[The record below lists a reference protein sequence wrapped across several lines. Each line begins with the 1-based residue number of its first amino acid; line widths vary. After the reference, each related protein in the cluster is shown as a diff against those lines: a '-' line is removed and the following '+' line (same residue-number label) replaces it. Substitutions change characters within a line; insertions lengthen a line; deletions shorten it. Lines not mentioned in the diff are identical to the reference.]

1 MPETDSS
8 PKTTPTGDATVP
20 RPRKWIPQGHEL
32 TQLESQFQIHW
43 RDITNSISAKLLL
56 LLAVTLIVTFG
67 VLGFL
72 NIRLHRKHLEAQT
85 LTAAERIND
94 VIKRST
100 SAYMM
105 RNDRNGLYEMMSTMA
120 DEPGVVRLRIIN
132 PEGRI
137 SFSTD
142 PKEVDQWV
150 DKGAEACYGCHAQ
163 AQPLTRLNRPD
174 RFRIFRAADSN
185 RVLGIITPIENS
197 PSCST
202 AACHAHPASQQILGV
217 LDANLSLAQADA
229 DNAHG
234 SRLMLLYTVMASI
247 IIGALSFF
255 LIWKIVHDPLEHLK
269 HGTERLRD
277 GDLGFQIAVK
287 SNDEI
292 GELSSSFNSMSYELF
307 RARQEVTS
315 WALTLEQRVEEKT
328 RELRRAHEQMLQAE
342 RMVAIGKM
350 AAVVAHEINNPLAGI
365 LTYAK
370 LVRRWFERGIEGEE
384 KKKEVVDSLDL
395 IAGESRRCG
404 ELVKNL
410 LTFSRTSPIS
420 LEKADLNSVIERCV
434 KLIEHKA
441 ELTSI
446 QIQVDLAEN
455 FPAVYCDAAQI
466 EQVLLAL
473 SMNAIDAMPR
483 GGNLWLKSEVLSAE
497 EIQLTVRD
505 DGIGIPED
513 VLQKLFEPFM
523 TTKEVGK
530 GVGLGL
536 AISKGIVDR
545 HGGKI
550 EVESKSGHG
559 TTFRIILPVDARVSE
574 AAAVAAAGNALMR

>member
-1 MPETDSS
+1 MPETDPS
-8 PKTTPTGDATVP
+8 PKNVKPVDTGTVP
-20 RPRKWIPQGHEL
+20 SSRKWQPQGTEL
-32 TQLESQFQIHW
+32 TELETRFQLRW
-43 RDITNSISAKLLL
+43 RDIPNSISAKLLL
-56 LLAVTLIVTFG
+56 LVVITLIVTFG

-85 LTAAERIND
+85 LTAAERISD

-100 SAYMM
+100 SSYMM
-105 RNDRNGLYEMMSTMA
+105 RNDRNGLYDMMSTMA

-142 PKEVDQWV
+142 PNEVEQSV
-150 DKGAEACYGCHAQ
+150 DKSADGCHNQ
-163 AQPLTRLNRPD
+163 AQPLARINRPD
-174 RFRIFRAADSN
+174 RFRIFKASSN
-185 RVLGIITPIENS
+185 DRVLGIITPIENS
-197 PSCST
+197 PSCSN

-217 LDANLSLAQADA
+217 LDANMSLAKADA
-229 DNAHG
+229 DNKHG
-234 SRLMLLYTVMASI
+234 SQLMLTYTAAASFI
-247 IIGALSFF
+247 IAVLSFLF
-255 LIWKIVHDPLEHLK
+255 IWKIVHDPLKRLK
-269 HGTERLRD
+269 SGTDRLRD
-277 GDLGFQIAVK
+277 GDLGYQIDVA
-287 SNDEI
+287 SSDEI
-292 GELSSSFNSMSYELF
+292 GELSTSFNSMSYELF
-307 RARQEVTS
+307 VARQEVTS
-315 WALTLEQRVEEKT
+315 WAKTLEERVEEKT
-328 RELRRAHEQMLQAE
+328 RELRRVHEQMLQAE

-350 AAVVAHEINNPLAGI
+350 AAVMAHEINNPLAGI

-370 LVRRWFERGIEGEE
+370 LIRRWFERGIEGEE
-384 KKKEVVDSLDL
+384 KKKEVIESLDL

-404 ELVKNL
+404 DLVKNL

-420 LEKADLNSVIERCV
+420 LEKSHLNSVIERCV

-441 ELTSI
+441 DLMSI
-446 QIQVDLAEN
+446 QIQVDMAADLPN
-455 FPAVYCDAAQI
+455 VYCDAGQI

-473 SMNAIDAMPR
+473 SMNAIDAMPH
-483 GGNLWLKSEVLSAE
+483 GGNLWLKSAKLSDK

-505 DGIGIPED
+505 DGMGIPAD
-513 VLQKLFEPFM
+513 VIPQLFEPFM

-550 EVESKSGHG
+550 EVESQPGKG
-559 TTFRIILPVDARVSE
+559 TTFRITLPMDARVSE
-574 AAAVAAAGNALMR
+574 AAAVAAAGNALVR